1 MSIEVSEDQPSMAKK
16 VLGDS
21 FAGTAMKMMQA
32 QMARQVEAQ
41 SRPQNLGAAV
51 EKAAQQQEKKK

>member
-1 MSIEVSEDQPSMAKK
+1 MEVNEDQPSMAKK

-41 SRPQNLGAAV
+41 TRPQNLGAAV
-51 EKAAQQQEKKK
+51 EKASQPAEKKK

>member
-1 MSIEVSEDQPSMAKK
+1 MEVNEDQPSMAKK

-32 QMARQVEAQ
+32 QMAKQLEPQRQ
-41 SRPQNLGAAV
+41 SQNLGAAV
-51 EKAAQQQEKKK
+51 EKAARPADKKK